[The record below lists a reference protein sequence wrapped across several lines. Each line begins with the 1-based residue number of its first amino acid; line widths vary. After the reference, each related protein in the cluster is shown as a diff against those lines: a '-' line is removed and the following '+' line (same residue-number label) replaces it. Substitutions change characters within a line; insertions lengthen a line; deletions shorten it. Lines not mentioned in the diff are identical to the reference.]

1 MSKLLTLSYA
11 SSTAA
16 IGNAAQGSFLAW
28 LRKLFHGGAV
38 RRLAL
43 YTALATLSGLVAIV
57 YYWPNQDPNSG
68 KKLFQKRTVINAVL
82 GSFLYT
88 MRKSKLILSMV
99 SSAAVFTYVAGA
111 QLRRFNIQMSNIG
124 LFSSWFGGVWGL
136 AYYFLYVESPNARFQ
151 RTFWNVHIVEKS
163 KLAKIDFS
171 RAFGC

>member
-16 IGNAAQGSFLAW
+16 IGNAA
-28 LRKLFHGGAV
+28 
-38 RRLAL
+38 RRIIF
-43 YTALATLSGLVAIV
+43 GLVAKVFPWGCSSAFSTLYLPGNAEWASYEQV

-124 LFSSWFGGVWGL
+124 LFSSWFGGVWG
-136 AYYFLYVESPNARFQ
+136 
-151 RTFWNVHIVEKS
+151 
-163 KLAKIDFS
+163 
-171 RAFGC
+171 